1 MSIKKKKLII
11 VLTFVL
17 LVLLGVTIY
26 TFSTKSKATSK
37 VIKKEKYNY
46 TPEKREEIKE
56 EILDNISQVTS
67 ENATINSLKNAASKE
82 QVVNVFL
89 TVGKDS
95 YLRNKPSDEII
106 ERYNLSSLKEKQ
118 DYYASKVEKK
128 YLDNLNY
135 EVVSE
140 EVGQNNLCENIEIT
154 TYYYSLYLND
164 YINIV
169 SSLSGSMIDG
179 KETKEELEEKK
190 VNNYKI
196 QVAALKVLDKYL
208 DDYDNFT
215 NEKEKVKICYENGEL
230 KDKDQMLTLLIALQG
245 ELYSNMNMG
254 DEVVVR
260 KSDERLQK
268 YLKEIEE
275 VQ

>member
-1 MSIKKKKLII
+1 
-11 VLTFVL
+11 
-17 LVLLGVTIY
+17 
-26 TFSTKSKATSK
+26 
-37 VIKKEKYNY
+37 
-46 TPEKREEIKE
+46 
-56 EILDNISQVTS
+56 
-67 ENATINSLKNAASKE
+67 
-82 QVVNVFL
+82 
-89 TVGKDS
+89 
-95 YLRNKPSDEII
+95 
-106 ERYNLSSLKEKQ
+106 
-118 DYYASKVEKK
+118 
-128 YLDNLNY
+128 
-135 EVVSE
+135 
-140 EVGQNNLCENIEIT
+140 
-154 TYYYSLYLND
+154 
-164 YINIV
+164 
-169 SSLSGSMIDG
+169 MIDG